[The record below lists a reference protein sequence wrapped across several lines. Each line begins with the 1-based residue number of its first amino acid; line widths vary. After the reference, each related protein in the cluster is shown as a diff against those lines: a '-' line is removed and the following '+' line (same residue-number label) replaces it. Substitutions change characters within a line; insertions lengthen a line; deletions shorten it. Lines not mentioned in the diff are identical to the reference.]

1 MGMMRDPLATSLVGL
16 VIGAILL
23 FSFGRDAMTP
33 EAVPLAVVS
42 GSENRALEPLIL
54 DWPAQNNLAPTIT
67 CLGSVDIL
75 REIAKAP
82 KRPRMPSGPRIRC
95 GFSLA
100 TRNRSSNIRNRSCGR
115 RSFRVCASRLQN
127 RLAGPDGAM

>member
-54 DWPAQNNLAPTIT
+54 DWAAQDNLAPTIT
-67 CLGSVDIL
+67 CLGSVDIS
-75 REIAKAP
+75 REIAKATE
-82 KRPRMPSGPRIRC
+82 
-95 GFSLA
+95 A
-100 TRNRSSNIRNRSCGR
+100 
-115 RSFRVCASRLQN
+115 A
-127 RLAGPDGAM
+127 